1 MKKPFILLFGLLLLG
16 ILGYFCIYQHVPV
29 IQNDIDTRAHAALLE
44 QNLDD
49 ITIVTDGRDIT
60 LIGEVDTI
68 EAKKSAKET
77 VQQVDGV
84 RAVKNQ
90 LIIANPK
97 LNEEKIQPP
106 ELEPLP
112 IDNDQGMEKI
122 EE

>member
-16 ILGYFCIYQHVPV
+16 ILGYFCIYQHVHV
-29 IQNDIDTRAHAALLE
+29 IQNDIDTRAHTALLE

-49 ITIVTDGRDIT
+49 IAIVADGRDIT

-68 EAKKSAKET
+68 ETKKRAKEIT
-77 VQQVDGV
+77 QQVDGV

-97 LNEEKIQPP
+97 LNEEITQSP